1 MKSKFIY
8 LLGLFFL
15 VACSNNNE
23 SEGDSYEDL
32 PEGKW
37 NGEYMEVESED
48 DKDKKRPTKKSN
60 GGEVLNLGKVVYSIE
75 NKKEEISQFDKSK
88 NDITINENQ
97 IVIRIKD
104 VNDRHFLIGIHKD
117 DIYKSPEGKYVDAGN
132 KKGDN
137 DPIFT
142 LGYITDLK
150 DRNKTN
156 QCKKGTLEVKKM
168 NLKSGEVLIEAQGE
182 FQNIKNMKEGT
193 SRPFEVEIDM
203 DFETVV
209 GAFNPN
215 E

>member
-15 VACSNNNE
+15 AACSSNSE
-23 SEGDSYEDL
+23 SKGDSYEDL

-75 NKKEEISQFDKSK
+75 NEEEEISQFDKRK

-104 VNDRHFLIGIHKD
+104 VNDRYFLIGIHKD
-117 DIYKSPEGKYVDAGN
+117 DIYKNPEGKYVDAGS

-137 DPIFT
+137 DPTFT

-150 DRNKTN
+150 DRNQTN
-156 QCKKGTLEVKKM
+156 QCKNGTLEVKKM

-182 FQNIKNMKEGT
+182 FQNIEELKEGT
-193 SRPFEVEIDM
+193 SIPFEIVIKM
-203 DFETVV
+203 RFETVV
-209 GAFNPN
+209 SAFNPN
-215 E
+215 S